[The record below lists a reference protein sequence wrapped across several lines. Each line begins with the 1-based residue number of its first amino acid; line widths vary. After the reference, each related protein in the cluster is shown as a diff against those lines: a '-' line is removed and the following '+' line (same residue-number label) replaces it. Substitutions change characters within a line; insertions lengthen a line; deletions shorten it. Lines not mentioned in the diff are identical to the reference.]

1 MLLLEEFTIKL
12 VCDQVRNLIHEQLNN
27 LAANQFVFSVEPI
40 NKFINE
46 TRAYFVDDIDDMSF
60 FNVLKGYAT
69 ETARKEID
77 MAENQIRLF
86 DINDVLSNTTKAIAE
101 VE

>member
-27 LAANQFVFSVEPI
+27 LAANQFVFNVEPI
-40 NKFINE
+40 NNFINE